1 MENIIKDIKHYS
13 KYLMLAMQDLEE
25 FINANKENDKEK
37 KKKLYFRKY
46 YRKYYN
52 NHSYTCSAC
61 GIDVKTQNKKSHEK
75 SQRHEKHTAYFTQLF
90 ENENL

>member
-52 NHSYTCSAC
+52 NHSYNHLFKFNNYTFFFF
-61 GIDVKTQNKKSHEK
+61 N
-75 SQRHEKHTAYFTQLF
+75 RFYFCNNQMNIF
-90 ENENL
+90 